1 VAYVYWASK
10 FSEHYLPLQT
20 QSNALILI
28 TPLTLSQNFCE
39 PYLFLFSTMV
49 PWSNAYVCGT
59 GVACAYEPSWKVDS
73 ECKTHPTHTSNTVRI

>member
-28 TPLTLSQNFCE
+28 IPLTLSQNFGE
-39 PYLFLFSTMV
+39 PYLFLFSMMV
-49 PWSNAYVCGT
+49 HWSNAYVCGT
-59 GVACAYEPSWKVDS
+59 GVTYAYEASWKVDL
-73 ECKTHPTHTSNTVRI
+73 ECKMHPTHTSNTVRI